1 MNYLDSYRFWRDNA
15 FFDEQTRKELS
26 RLDEIKDDDEIKD
39 RFYKDLEFGTAGLRA
54 IMGAGTNR
62 LNKYTI
68 AKATAGYGNYLKSK
82 YNEECLKNRGV
93 VVCYDTRNNSKF
105 FAEIA
110 SKVFSGLGISVKLF
124 ENARPIPVLSFTIT
138 KLKAV
143 GGIMITASHNTKEY
157 NGYKVYDATGCQLD
171 IDESNLVTEF
181 IEKIEDFSNIDF
193 DGKAKLISEID
204 TTNEFVEKILTT
216 SKFEN
221 KKAKKNFKIL
231 YTPLYG
237 TGLVPVVSAL
247 QKDGFNLEI
256 LEEQKNPNGDF
267 PTVVSPNP
275 GDKHALE
282 LGILRAKKIDAD
294 MVIGTDPD
302 SDRVGVAVKS
312 NGEYVHLSGNQIGIL
327 LSDFLFEKTK
337 IKNVKKPVLI
347 KSIVSSN
354 LAGNIAKSYGA
365 TVFETLTGFKFIGE
379 LIQKFETAKLE
390 QNYKEDFDFVLGFE
404 ESYGYLTNTFVRDK
418 DAVGSAM
425 IIAEL
430 GAKLKSQG
438 KTIVNRLN
446 ELYSKFGY
454 FYDEQED
461 TVVCG
466 VDGNKK
472 INDIMTKL
480 RNSDFLFE
488 NDCTIVDFLK
498 GKKLGD
504 SFGELP
510 ASNVLKYDFADGSFI
525 AVRPSG
531 TEPKIKFYY
540 SILGKDLTD
549 AKARKEQY
557 KQMLDDFIKNV

>member
-1 MNYLDSYRFWRDNA
+1 MSYLDSYRFWRDNA
-15 FFDEQTRKELS
+15 FFDEQTRMELS
-26 RLDEIKDDDEIKD
+26 KLDEIKDYDEIKD

-68 AKATAGYGNYLKSK
+68 AKATAGYGNYLKNK
-82 YNEECLKNRGV
+82 YNEECLKNRGI

-110 SKVFSGLGISVKLF
+110 SKVFSSLGISVKLF

-157 NGYKVYDATGCQLD
+157 NGYKVYDATGCQLG

-181 IEKIEDFSNIDF
+181 IEKIEDFSTINF
-193 DGKAKLISEID
+193 DGKTELISEID

-247 QKDGFNLEI
+247 QKDGFNLEV

-275 GDKHALE
+275 GDKYALE
-282 LGILRAKKIDAD
+282 FAILMAKKIDAD

-327 LSDFLFEKTK
+327 LSDFLFEKAK
-337 IKNVKKPVLI
+337 VKNVKKPVLI

-390 QNYKEDFDFVLGFE
+390 QNYKEDFDIVLGFE

-430 GAKLKSQG
+430 GAALKSQG
-438 KTIVNRLN
+438 KTIVSKLN

-461 TVVCG
+461 IVLCG
-466 VDGNKK
+466 IDKNKK
-472 INDIMTKL
+472 INAIMTKL

-488 NDCTIVDFLK
+488 NGCTIVDFLK
-498 GKKLGD
+498 SKKLGD

-510 ASNVLKYDFADGSFI
+510 VSNVLKYDFVDGSFI

-540 SILGKDLTD
+540 SILGKDLSD
-549 AKARKEQY
+549 AKARKEKY